1 MKILAT
7 VQNKGGVGKTTVA
20 RLLAEWFG
28 RRGVRT
34 LLLDLDS
41 QCNLS
46 QRFLRMDFEP
56 TDPDGILPPLHPDFS
71 ADDGDNQRWHGR
83 SSSAD
88 VYFSGEVFPYPTKW
102 SALDILPG
110 EGHKLREIE
119 MVRAEEVKDKVHER
133 LRRFL
138 AMPEVQDAYQLCL
151 IDTSPS
157 KGPLTVSAVR
167 AATDLIIPIKLEPQ
181 SIEGL
186 FGMLQLWR
194 RENRKRMDSD
204 ELRILCIQPNLFR
217 KGVALHEGLLA
228 NLMSDKSV
236 APFLATQRLHQRIAF
251 AESDHPDADPKS
263 VFDLKEADPA
273 RQEAAKFCGFVEERL
288 FPSGEGI
295 TS

>member
-34 LLLDLDS
+34 LVLDLDS

-56 TDPDGILPPLHPDFS
+56 TDPDGVLPPLHPDFDT
-71 ADDGDNQRWHGR
+71 AAAEDGWHGR

-102 SALDILPG
+102 AALDILPG

-119 MVRAEEVKDKVHER
+119 MVRAEDVKDKVHDR

-138 AMPEVQDAYQLCL
+138 SMPEVQNEYQLTL

-194 RENRKRMDSD
+194 RENRKRTDSD

-228 NLMSDKSV
+228 NLLSDESV
-236 APFLATQRLHQRIAF
+236 APFLAEHRLHQRIAF

-263 VFDLKEADPA
+263 VFDLKEKDPA
-273 RQEAAKFCGFVEERL
+273 RREAQNFCRSVERKL

-295 TS
+295 

>member
-34 LLLDLDS
+34 LVLDLDS

-56 TDPDGILPPLHPDFS
+56 TDPDGVLPPLHPDFDTES
-71 ADDGDNQRWHGR
+71 SDHGWHGR
-83 SSSAD
+83 SSAAD

-102 SALDILPG
+102 AALDILPG

-119 MVRAEEVKDKVHER
+119 MVRAEDVKDKVHDR

-138 AMPEVQDAYQLCL
+138 SMPEVQAEYQLTL

-167 AATDLIIPIKLEPQ
+167 AATDLIIPVKLEPQ

-194 RENRKRMDSD
+194 RENRKRTEND

-228 NLMSDKSV
+228 NLMSDESV
-236 APFLATQRLHQRIAF
+236 APFLAAHRLHQRIAF

-263 VFDLKEADPA
+263 VFDLKEAEPA
-273 RQEAAKFCGFVEERL
+273 RQEAERFCRDVERRL
-288 FPSGEGI
+288 FPSGERG
-295 TS
+295 

>member
-34 LLLDLDS
+34 LVLDLDS

-56 TDPDGILPPLHPDFS
+56 TDPDGVLPPLHPDFDIES
-71 ADDGDNQRWHGR
+71 ADHGWRGR

-88 VYFSGEVFPYPTKW
+88 VYFSGEVFPYPTRW
-102 SALDILPG
+102 AALDILPG

-119 MVRAEEVKDKVHER
+119 MVRAEDVKDKVHDR

-138 AMPEVQDAYQLCL
+138 SMPEVQAEYQLTL

-167 AATDLIIPIKLEPQ
+167 AATDLIIPVKLEPQ

-194 RENRKRMDSD
+194 RENRKRTEND

-228 NLMSDKSV
+228 NLMSDESV
-236 APFLATQRLHQRIAF
+236 APFLAAHRLHQRIAF

-273 RQEAAKFCGFVEERL
+273 RQEAERFCQDVERRL
-288 FPSGEGI
+288 FPSGERG
-295 TS
+295 